1 MRREFSSFIRIAPIR
16 NRQIGEPSTL
26 TTYSDVS
33 FDEEAKTS
41 TQGILY
47 DQSLKIAVPRA
58 EAQAFLSLLPR
69 FHAQV
74 GLHDGSDFHLWGT
87 IDIPVLVVVVPRIE
101 TVLLEMSCKSLLPLL
116 HG

>member
-1 MRREFSSFIRIAPIR
+1 MKREFSSLVRIAPIR

-41 TQGILY
+41 TQGVLY

-58 EAQAFLSLLPR
+58 EAEAFLSLIPR
-69 FHAQV
+69 FRAQV
-74 GLHDGSDFHLWGT
+74 WLHDGADSHPWGT
-87 IDIPVLVVVVPRIE
+87 IDIPVQVVVIPRIE
-101 TVLLEMSCKSLLPLL
+101 TVSFEMSCKSLRPLL